1 VRRAARAPAT
11 VTKPARYALGATV
24 ILLVIAGVL
33 FVRLLHH
40 GLSVH
45 DEPTKAEVVIAGA
58 LRRWA
63 SPANL
68 RKRKNPLPASPEVLA
83 EARSHFA
90 DHCAV
95 CHGNDGKGQTTIGQK
110 LFPRAPDMTLD
121 ATQSLSDGELFGI
134 IENGIRLTGM
144 PGWGNGTAESA
155 RGSWGLVHFIRNLSK
170 LSEADLREMEKMN
183 PMTAAQFEQMKEED
197 AFLEGDAE
205 RSESKPQ
212 PARSPHGH

>member
-1 VRRAARAPAT
+1 M
-11 VTKPARYALGATV
+11 TKPARYALPGAL

-33 FVRLLHH
+33 FVRFTRY
-40 GLSVH
+40 GLSAH
-45 DEPTKAEVVIAGA
+45 DEPTNAEAVMARA

-63 SPANL
+63 SPAEL
-68 RKRKNPLPASPEVLA
+68 RKKKNPLPASPEVLA

-95 CHGNDGKGQTTIGQK
+95 CHGNDGKGQTTFGQK

-121 ATQSLSDGELFGI
+121 ATQSLSDGELFAV

-155 RGSWGLVHFIRNLSK
+155 RGSWGLVHLIRNLSK
-170 LSEADLREMEKMN
+170 LSEADLREMEKLN
-183 PMTAAQFEQMKEED
+183 PMTAAQFEQMKQEE
-197 AFLEGDAE
+197 AFLEGGAE
-205 RSESKPQ
+205 SSESKPQ
-212 PARSPHGH
+212 RPRSPHGH

>member
-1 VRRAARAPAT
+1 M
-11 VTKPARYALGATV
+11 TKPARYALLGAM

-33 FVRLLHH
+33 FVRFTRY
-40 GLSVH
+40 GLSAH
-45 DEPTKAEVVIAGA
+45 DEPTKAEVVMARA

-95 CHGNDGKGQTTIGQK
+95 CHGNDGKGQTTFGQK
-110 LFPRAPDMTLD
+110 LFPRAPDMTLV
-121 ATQSLSDGELFGI
+121 ATQSLSDGELFAV

-155 RGSWGLVHFIRNLSK
+155 RGSWSLVHLIRNLSK

-183 PMTAAQFEQMKEED
+183 PMTAAQFEQMKEEE
-197 AFLEGDAE
+197 AFLGEE
-205 RSESKPQ
+205 TEPSESKPQ
-212 PARSPHGH
+212 RPRSPHGH

>member
-1 VRRAARAPAT
+1 M
-11 VTKPARYALGATV
+11 TKPARYAIFGAS
-24 ILLVIAGVL
+24 ILLLIAGVL
-33 FVRLLHH
+33 FARMLRY

-45 DEPTKAEVVIAGA
+45 DEPTRAEVVMAGA

-63 SPANL
+63 SPADL
-68 RKRKNPLPASPEVLA
+68 RKTKNPLPASAEVLA

-121 ATQSLSDGELFGI
+121 GTQFLSDGELFAV

-155 RGSWGLVHFIRNLSK
+155 RGSWGLVHLIRNLSK
-170 LSEADLREMEKMN
+170 LSEADLREMEMLN
-183 PMTAAQFEQMKEED
+183 PMTAAQFEQMKEEE
-197 AFLEGDAE
+197 AFLEGAVE
-205 RSESKPQ
+205 ASESKPQ
-212 PARSPHGH
+212 PARSGHGH

>member
-1 VRRAARAPAT
+1 MTRPV
-11 VTKPARYALGATV
+11 RYALLGTS
-24 ILLVIAGVL
+24 ILLLIAGVL
-33 FVRLLHH
+33 FARLLRY

-45 DEPTKAEVVIAGA
+45 DEPTKAEVLIAGA

-63 SPANL
+63 SPADL
-68 RKRKNPLPASPEVLA
+68 RNAKNPLPASSEVLA

-95 CHGNDGKGQTTIGQK
+95 CHGNDGKGQTTFGQK

-121 ATQSLSDGELFGI
+121 ATQSLSDGELFAV

-155 RGSWGLVHFIRNLSK
+155 RGSWSLVHLVRHLSQ
-170 LSEADLREMEKMN
+170 LSEADLREMERMN
-183 PMTAAQFEQMKEED
+183 PMTLEQFEQMKEEE
-197 AFLEGDAE
+197 AFLEGE
-205 RSESKPQ
+205 TGPSESKAPQ
-212 PARSPHGH
+212 PRSPLGH

>member
-1 VRRAARAPAT
+1 MT
-11 VTKPARYALGATV
+11 MSKPARYALVGAV
-24 ILLVIAGVL
+24 ILLLIAGVL
-33 FVRLLHH
+33 FARMLRY

-45 DEPTKAEVVIAGA
+45 DEPTKAEVVMAEA

-63 SPANL
+63 SPADL
-68 RKRKNPLPASPEVLA
+68 RKTKNPLPASPEVLA

-121 ATQSLSDGELFGI
+121 ATQSLSDGELFAA

-155 RGSWGLVHFIRNLSK
+155 RGSWGLVHFVRNLSK
-170 LSEADLREMEKMN
+170 LSEADLGEMEMMN
-183 PMTAAQFEQMKEED
+183 PMTLEQFKKMKEEE
-197 AFLEGDAE
+197 AFLGEE
-205 RSESKPQ
+205 SESSESKPQ
-212 PARSPHGH
+212 RPRSPHGH

>member
-1 VRRAARAPAT
+1 MS
-11 VTKPARYALGATV
+11 KPARCALVGAML
-24 ILLVIAGVL
+24 LLVIAGAL
-33 FVRLLHH
+33 LVRFIRY
-40 GLSVH
+40 GLSTH
-45 DEPTKAEVVIAGA
+45 DEPTKAEVVMAGA

-63 SPANL
+63 LPADL
-68 RKRKNPLPASPEVLA
+68 RRRRNPLPASPEVLA

-121 ATQSLSDGELFGI
+121 ATQSLSDGELFAV

-144 PGWGNGTAESA
+144 PGWGDGTAESA
-155 RGSWGLVHFIRNLSK
+155 RGSWGLVHLVRNLSK
-170 LSEADLREMEKMN
+170 LSESDLREMEKMN
-183 PMTAAQFEQMKEED
+183 PMTAAQFEQMKEEES
-197 AFLEGDAE
+197 FLEGDSE
-205 RSESKPQ
+205 PSESKPR

>member
-1 VRRAARAPAT
+1 M
-11 VTKPARYALGATV
+11 TKPARYALVGAV
-24 ILLVIAGVL
+24 ILLLIAGVL
-33 FVRLLHH
+33 FARMLRY

-45 DEPTKAEVVIAGA
+45 DEPTKAEVVMAGA

-63 SPANL
+63 SPADL
-68 RKRKNPLPASPEVLA
+68 RKTKNPLPASPEVLA

-110 LFPRAPDMTLD
+110 LFPCAPDMTLD
-121 ATQSLSDGELFGI
+121 ATQSLSDGELFAI

-155 RGSWGLVHFIRNLSK
+155 RGSWGLVHFVRNLSK
-170 LSEADLREMEKMN
+170 LSEADLGEMEMMN
-183 PMTAAQFEQMKEED
+183 PMTLEQFEKMKEEE
-197 AFLEGDAE
+197 AFLGEE
-205 RSESKPQ
+205 SESSESKPQ
-212 PARSPHGH
+212 RPRSPHGH